1 MEFKCG
7 SGDSWTLS
15 DYCVFFVFS
24 QVAESK
30 AKKMEEEINKLQK
43 NLEQKDGQLQIS
55 SLNTEKVIIMSV
67 TRLEKL
73 CIF

>member
-1 MEFKCG
+1 MGQAILGLCLIIVCF
-7 SGDSWTLS
+7 LF
-15 DYCVFFVFS
+15 Y

-30 AKKMEEEINKLQK
+30 AKKMEEEISKLQK